1 MALKVVLVED
11 DAATRE
17 HLARAV
23 AAAPEFEL
31 AASAGTLAAGRDAL
45 RSAKPALLLTDL
57 GLPDGSGIE
66 LIRAAADAGV
76 LPLVIS
82 VFGDEE
88 HVVEAIRAGALG
100 YLLKSDSHAQIAHA
114 LGEIARGGS
123 PISPGIARYLLGAVR
138 EGMPR
143 TPSADAPSLSERE
156 LEVLRAIV
164 KGFTYDEIAGLLEIS
179 SATVATHI
187 RRIYR
192 KLSVHSRGE
201 AAYEALQQGI
211 IRPDE

>member
-1 MALKVVLVED
+1 MALTVVLVED

-23 AAAPEFEL
+23 AAAPDFEL
-31 AASAGTLAAGRDAL
+31 AASAGTLAAGREAL
-45 RSAKPALLLTDL
+45 RSARPALLLTDL

-76 LPLVIS
+76 LPLVIT

-88 HVVEAIRAGALG
+88 HVVAAIRAGALG
-100 YLLKSDSHAQIAHA
+100 YLLKSDSQAEIATA
-114 LGEIARGGS
+114 LREIARGGS
-123 PISPGIARYLLGAVR
+123 PISPAIARYLLGAVR
-138 EGMPR
+138 GVPR
-143 TPSADAPSLSERE
+143 VPTSDTPTLSERE

-179 SATVATHI
+179 SATVATHV

-211 IRPDE
+211 VRPDE

>member
-1 MALKVVLVED
+1 V
-11 DAATRE
+11 
-17 HLARAV
+17 
-23 AAAPEFEL
+23 
-31 AASAGTLAAGRDAL
+31 GTLAAGRDAL
-45 RSAKPALLLTDL
+45 RSARPALLLTDL

-76 LPLVIS
+76 LPLVIT

-88 HVVEAIRAGALG
+88 HVVAAIRAGALG
-100 YLLKSDSHAQIAHA
+100 YLLKSESQA
-114 LGEIARGGS
+114 EIATALREIAGGGS
-123 PISPGIARYLLGAVR
+123 PISPAIARYLLGAVR
-138 EGMPR
+138 GVPR
-143 TPSADAPSLSERE
+143 APAANADTPALSERE

-164 KGFTYDEIAGLLEIS
+164 KGFTYDEIARLLEIS
-179 SATVATHI
+179 SATVATHV

-211 IRPDE
+211 VRPDE

>member
-1 MALKVVLVED
+1 MAQRVVLVED

-17 HLARAV
+17 HLSRAI
-23 AAAPEFEL
+23 ATATDFEL
-31 AASAGTLAAGRDAL
+31 VASVGTLAAGREAL
-45 RSAKPALLLTDL
+45 RETRPELLLTDL

-66 LIRAAADAGV
+66 LIRAAAETGV
-76 LPLVIS
+76 LPLVIT

-88 HVVEAIRAGALG
+88 HVVGAIRGGALG
-100 YLLKSDSHAQIAHA
+100 YLLKSDTHA
-114 LGEIARGGS
+114 EIATALREIAEGGS
-123 PISPGIARYLLGAVR
+123 PISPAIARYLLGAVR
-138 EGMPR
+138 GVQRSPSPD
-143 TPSADAPSLSERE
+143 TPPLSERE

-164 KGFTYDEIAGLLEIS
+164 KGFTYDEIAGLLAIS
-179 SATVATHI
+179 PATVATHV

-211 IRPDE
+211 IHPDE

>member
-1 MALKVVLVED
+1 MALTVVLVED
-11 DAATRE
+11 DTATRE

-23 AAAPEFEL
+23 DAAPEFAL
-31 AASAGTLAAGRDAL
+31 AASAGTLAAGREAL
-45 RSAKPALLLTDL
+45 RAERPALLLTDL

-66 LIRAAADAGV
+66 LIRTAADAGI
-76 LPLVIS
+76 LPLVIT

-88 HVVEAIRAGALG
+88 HVVAAIRAGALG
-100 YLLKSDSHAQIAHA
+100 YLLKSDSQAEIANA
-114 LGEIARGGS
+114 LREIARGGS
-123 PISPGIARYLLGAVR
+123 PISPSIARYLLGAVR
-138 EGMPR
+138 GVPR
-143 TPSADAPSLSERE
+143 TPTPDTPPLSERE

-179 SATVATHI
+179 SATVATHV

-211 IRPDE
+211 VHPDD